1 VSVSVRSN
9 DNPSLLL
16 LLPLVMPL
24 VMPLDEDEGEVE
36 GESGGDLFW
45 FNKDGGNELLLVLQ

>member
-9 DNPSLLL
+9 DNPS

-36 GESGGDLFW
+36 GENGGDLFW